1 MSYLK
6 FILIIFSFIFFSS
19 CGSVEKAF
27 NNQKKD
33 SSDEFLVEKKSAL
46 IMPPDYNE
54 LPIPGE
60 SREKAGNEDEEIKS
74 LIITNQETETVK
86 IDNNVDASQNFEN
99 SILKKIKKN

>member
-46 IMPPDYNE
+46 IMPPDYMNY
-54 LPIPGE
+54 LF
-60 SREKAGNEDEEIKS
+60 RAKVEKRLEMKMR
-74 LIITNQETETVK
+74 K
-86 IDNNVDASQNFEN
+86 
-99 SILKKIKKN
+99 LKV